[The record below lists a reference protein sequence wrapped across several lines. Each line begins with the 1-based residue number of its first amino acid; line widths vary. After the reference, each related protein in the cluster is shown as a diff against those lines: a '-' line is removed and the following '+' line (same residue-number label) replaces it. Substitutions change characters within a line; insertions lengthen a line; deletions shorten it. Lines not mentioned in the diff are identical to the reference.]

1 MKKAL
6 ITGVF
11 GQDGAY
17 LAKSLLLSGY
27 RVFGGDL
34 SVSRRCFV
42 NLEYLKADKDV
53 EASRLDLTDQSS
65 VQRILG
71 RTKPDEIYNLAGQSS
86 VGLSFKKP
94 GLTKSINALG
104 VRNLL
109 TAAERACPEA
119 KIFQASSAEIYA
131 GAGKGKIGESE
142 IPNPISPYGES
153 KLLAQ
158 KYVEL
163 FRKERGSFACSGILF
178 NHESPLRGTGFVTRK
193 ISRAAAAISLG
204 LQENL
209 VLGNISAKRDW
220 GYAGDYVEA
229 MRLMLCQDSPSDY
242 VIATGKSNSVRDFV
256 DAAFAYTGEKL
267 DWKGRGVKEI
277 GVSRRSGKIL
287 VKISAE
293 FYRPADTG
301 ALIGNPG
308 KAKRTLGW
316 APETGFEEMVGLM
329 VEADLK
335 RLKAGKK

>member
-109 TAAERACPEA
+109 SAAEIACPNA
-119 KIFQASSAEIYA
+119 RIFQASSAEIYA

-153 KLLAQ
+153 KLQAQ
-158 KYVEL
+158 KYVEM
-163 FRKERGSFACSGILF
+163 FRDERGLFACSGILF
-178 NHESPLRGTGFVTRK
+178 NHESPLRGTVFVTRK
-193 ISRAAAAISLG
+193 ISCAAAAISLG
-204 LQENL
+204 LQEYL
-209 VLGNISAKRDW
+209 VLGNISAERDW

-229 MRLMLCQDSPSDY
+229 MRLMLWQEAPSDY
-242 VIATGKSNSVRDFV
+242 VIATGRSHSVRGFV
-256 DAAFAYTGEKL
+256 DAAFSYVGERL
-267 DWKGRGVKEI
+267 DWMGKGVKEI
-277 GVSRRSGKIL
+277 GVSRRSGKTL

-293 FYRPADTG
+293 YYRPTDTG

-308 KAKRTLGW
+308 RARRRLGW
-316 APETGFEEMVGLM
+316 APETGFEDMVGMM
-329 VEADLK
+329 VEADLR